1 MNSEAANTNIFNRKE
16 SLYRN
21 TEKYKQA
28 IEEQVNI
35 LKENAGQISKVA
47 LVIGGTLTVTYLLVR
62 LLSKKG
68 KKKEKTYFQPSEQTP
83 ALTVPHFKE
92 DSIVIRTI
100 KGYIATFLIAL
111 AQQKLQ
117 EVIAHYKETHAER
130 DFKEDRR

>member
-1 MNSEAANTNIFNRKE
+1 M
-16 SLYRN
+16 
-21 TEKYKQA
+21 
-28 IEEQVNI
+28 
-35 LKENAGQISKVA
+35 KENAGQISKVA

-68 KKKEKTYFQPSEQTP
+68 KKKENNYSQPHEQTP
-83 ALTVPHFKE
+83 ALAVPQFKE
-92 DSIVIRTI
+92 ESIVVRTI

-130 DFKEDRR
+130 DFKENRR

>member
-1 MNSEAANTNIFNRKE
+1 MNSEDANTNIFTRKE
-16 SLYRN
+16 SLHRN

-47 LVIGGTLTVTYLLVR
+47 MVIGGTLAVSYLLVR
-62 LLSKKG
+62 LLSKDR
-68 KKKEKTYFQPSEQTP
+68 KKKEKIYYQPTEQTH
-83 ALTVPHFKE
+83 ALAVPHFKE
-92 DSIVIRTI
+92 ESIIVRTI

-117 EVIAHYKETHAER
+117 EVIAHYKENNAEG
-130 DFKEDRR
+130 DSKDDRR

>member
-1 MNSEAANTNIFNRKE
+1 MNSDAANTNIFNRKE
-16 SLYRN
+16 SLHRN

-68 KKKEKTYFQPSEQTP
+68 KKKDNTYFQPNEQAP
-83 ALTVPHFKE
+83 MLTIPHFE
-92 DSIVIRTI
+92 EESMVVRTI

-111 AQQKLQ
+111 A
-117 EVIAHYKETHAER
+117 
-130 DFKEDRR
+130 